1 MSCLECGV
9 DERKFQRRFSVN
21 GADCGVQSGAQV
33 VSFEL
38 DMSAFGLLNRVK
50 GATAKKPWGVLALAA
65 VASPFVLSAT
75 EPAHAEPLIVVEG
88 QSLDVRAD
96 RLDVDIAKGTATLQG
111 NVRAVLGDLEV
122 ECGKIDVRYDEA
134 PVVRYARGSDA
145 VTVRLKGIEAKA
157 TTLEVDV
164 ARRSVRLQGGVKVS
178 RGRGW
183 VTAEAAQIDLATRH
197 VTLDSVKGSI
207 PVQAPSR

>member
-1 MSCLECGV
+1 MKWLTGTPSTP
-9 DERKFQRRFSVN
+9 RAIKRWSV
-21 GADCGVQSGAQV
+21 
-33 VSFEL
+33 
-38 DMSAFGLLNRVK
+38 
-50 GATAKKPWGVLALAA
+50 LAA
-65 VASPFVLSAT
+65 VAFASPFVLSGT
-75 EPAHAEPLIVVEG
+75 EPAHADPLAVVEG

-96 RLDVDIAKGTATLQG
+96 RLEVDIAKGTAVLQG
-111 NVRAVLGDLEV
+111 NVHAVLGELEV

-145 VTVRLKGIEAKA
+145 VTVRMKGIEAKA
-157 TTLEVDV
+157 AALEVDV

-183 VTAEAAQIDLATRH
+183 VTADAAQIDMATRH

>member
-1 MSCLECGV
+1 MLSV
-9 DERKFQRRFSVN
+9 KARRKRWIT
-21 GADCGVQSGAQV
+21 
-33 VSFEL
+33 
-38 DMSAFGLLNRVK
+38 SA
-50 GATAKKPWGVLALAA
+50 ALALLLPLA
-65 VASPFVLSAT
+65 VGGA
-75 EPAHAEPLIVVEG
+75 EPAQADPLAVVDG

-96 RLDVDIAKGTATLQG
+96 HLDVDITKGTAVLKG
-111 NVRAVLGDLEV
+111 NVRGVLGELEV

-134 PVVRYARGSDA
+134 PVVRYARGSEG

-157 TTLEVDV
+157 AALEVDV
-164 ARRSVRLQGGVKVS
+164 ARRSVRLQGGVRMS

-183 VTAEAAQIDLATRH
+183 VTAESAQIDIATRH

>member
-1 MSCLECGV
+1 M
-9 DERKFQRRFSVN
+9 QRLSRAIHDR
-21 GADCGVQSGAQV
+21 GASRRWAALALVTLLSP
-33 VSFEL
+33 
-38 DMSAFGLLNRVK
+38 FGL
-50 GATAKKPWGVLALAA
+50 T
-65 VASPFVLSAT
+65 AT
-75 EPAHAEPLIVVEG
+75 ESAQADPLAVVEG

-96 RLDVDIAKGTATLQG
+96 HLDVDIAKGTAVLKG
-111 NVRAVLGDLEV
+111 NVHAVLGELEL

-134 PVVRYARGSDA
+134 PVVRYARGSHD

-157 TTLEVDV
+157 ATLEVDV

-183 VTAEAAQIDLATRH
+183 VTAEAAQIDIATRH
-197 VTLDSVKGSI
+197 VTLDAVKGSI

>member
-1 MSCLECGV
+1 M
-9 DERKFQRRFSVN
+9 KRRQGIPSTP
-21 GADCGVQSGAQV
+21 
-33 VSFEL
+33 
-38 DMSAFGLLNRVK
+38 SAIKRWTV
-50 GATAKKPWGVLALAA
+50 LAA
-65 VASPFVLSAT
+65 VALASPFVLSGT
-75 EPAHAEPLIVVEG
+75 EPAYADPLAVVEG

-96 RLDVDIAKGTATLQG
+96 RLEVDIAKGTAVLQG
-111 NVRAVLGDLEV
+111 NVHAVLGELEV

-145 VTVRLKGIEAKA
+145 VTVRMKGIEAKA
-157 TTLEVDV
+157 ATLEVDV

-183 VTAEAAQIDLATRH
+183 VTADAAQIDIATRH

>member
-1 MSCLECGV
+1 MKRLSQVFESHGAS
-9 DERKFQRRFSVN
+9 RR
-21 GADCGVQSGAQV
+21 
-33 VSFEL
+33 
-38 DMSAFGLLNRVK
+38 
-50 GATAKKPWGVLALAA
+50 WLALA
-65 VASPFVLSAT
+65 VATLLSPFALSGT
-75 EPAHAEPLIVVEG
+75 ETAQADPLAVVEG

-96 RLDVDIAKGTATLQG
+96 HLDVDIAKGTAVLKG
-111 NVRAVLGDLEV
+111 NVHAVLGELEL

-134 PVVRYARGSDA
+134 PVVRYARGSDD

-157 TTLEVDV
+157 ATLEIDV

-183 VTAEAAQIDLATRH
+183 VTAEAAQIDIATRH
-197 VTLDSVKGSI
+197 VTLDAVKGSI

>member
-1 MSCLECGV
+1 MQQLKRAMS
-9 DERKFQRRFSVN
+9 ST
-21 GADCGVQSGAQV
+21 GAK
-33 VSFEL
+33 
-38 DMSAFGLLNRVK
+38 R
-50 GATAKKPWGVLALAA
+50 WGVLIA
-65 VASPFVLSAT
+65 VALLSPFGLSGT
-75 EPAHAEPLIVVEG
+75 ERAHADPLAVVEG

-96 RLDVDIAKGTATLQG
+96 HLDVDIAKGTAVLQG
-111 NVRAVLGDLEV
+111 NVHAVLGELEV

-134 PVVRYARGSDA
+134 PVVRYARGSND

-157 TTLEVDV
+157 AALEVDV

-183 VTAEAAQIDLATRH
+183 VTAEAAQIDIATRH
-197 VTLDSVKGSI
+197 VTLDAVKGSI

>member
-1 MSCLECGV
+1 M
-9 DERKFQRRFSVN
+9 RRPIEIFSN
-21 GADCGVQSGAQV
+21 PGASK
-33 VSFEL
+33 
-38 DMSAFGLLNRVK
+38 R
-50 GATAKKPWGVLALAA
+50 WGVLVALAL
-65 VASPFVLSAT
+65 ASPFVLSGT
-75 EPAHAEPLIVVEG
+75 EPAHADPLAVVEG

-96 RLDVDIAKGTATLQG
+96 RLEVDIAKGTAVLHG
-111 NVRAVLGDLEV
+111 NVRAVLGELEV

-134 PVVRYARGSDA
+134 PVVRYARGTDS

-157 TTLEVDV
+157 ATLEVDV

-183 VTAEAAQIDLATRH
+183 VTAEAAQIDIATRH
-197 VTLDSVKGSI
+197 VTLDAVKGSI

>member
-1 MSCLECGV
+1 M
-9 DERKFQRRFSVN
+9 QR
-21 GADCGVQSGAQV
+21 
-33 VSFEL
+33 L
-38 DMSAFGLLNRVK
+38 TSALYRLSAPRR
-50 GATAKKPWGVLALAA
+50 WGVLALATLL
-65 VASPFVLSAT
+65 SPFVLSGT
-75 EPAHAEPLIVVEG
+75 ESAQADPLAVVEG

-96 RLDVDIAKGTATLQG
+96 HLDVDIAKGTAVLNG
-111 NVRAVLGDLEV
+111 NVHAVLGELEL

-134 PVVRYARGSDA
+134 PVVRYARGVGD

-157 TTLEVDV
+157 TAIEVDV

-183 VTAEAAQIDLATRH
+183 VTAEAAQIDIATRH
-197 VTLDSVKGSI
+197 VTLDAVKGSI

>member
-1 MSCLECGV
+1 M
-9 DERKFQRRFSVN
+9 QRLTN
-21 GADCGVQSGAQV
+21 AVQPSGA
-33 VSFEL
+33 
-38 DMSAFGLLNRVK
+38 RK
-50 GATAKKPWGVLALAA
+50 RWGVLAL
-65 VASPFVLSAT
+65 VTLLSPFGLSG
-75 EPAHAEPLIVVEG
+75 AESAQADPLIVVDG

-96 RLDVDIAKGTATLQG
+96 HLDVDIAKGTAVLKG
-111 NVRAVLGDLEV
+111 NVRAVLGDLEL

-145 VTVRLKGIEAKA
+145 VTVRLNGIEAKA
-157 TTLEVDV
+157 STIEVDV

-197 VTLDSVKGSI
+197 VTLDAVKGSI

>member
-1 MSCLECGV
+1 M
-9 DERKFQRRFSVN
+9 QRLFSFLK
-21 GADCGVQSGAQV
+21 SP
-33 VSFEL
+33 
-38 DMSAFGLLNRVK
+38 SATRR
-50 GATAKKPWGVLALAA
+50 WGVLAVAA
-65 VASPFVLSAT
+65 LSSPFLLST
-75 EPAHAEPLIVVEG
+75 SQPAHADPLAVVEG

-111 NVRAVLGDLEV
+111 NVHAVLGELEV

-157 TTLEVDV
+157 ATLEVDV

-183 VTAEAAQIDLATRH
+183 VTAEAAQIDIATRH
-197 VTLDSVKGSI
+197 VTLDAVKGSI

>member
-1 MSCLECGV
+1 MRWPTMTSSKPSAIK
-9 DERKFQRRFSVN
+9 RWSVLV
-21 GADCGVQSGAQV
+21 AV
-33 VSFEL
+33 
-38 DMSAFGLLNRVK
+38 
-50 GATAKKPWGVLALAA
+50 ALAT
-65 VASPFVLSAT
+65 PFVLSET
-75 EPAHAEPLIVVEG
+75 DPAHADPLAVVEG

-96 RLDVDIAKGTATLQG
+96 RLDVDIAKGTAVLQG
-111 NVRAVLGDLEV
+111 NVHAVLGELEV

-134 PVVRYARGSDA
+134 PVVRYARGSDS
-145 VTVRLKGIEAKA
+145 VTVRLKGIEARA
-157 TTLEVDV
+157 AALEVDV

-183 VTAEAAQIDLATRH
+183 VTADAAQIDIATRH

>member
-1 MSCLECGV
+1 MPAA
-9 DERKFQRRFSVN
+9 RKLIRPGNAGRR
-21 GADCGVQSGAQV
+21 
-33 VSFEL
+33 
-38 DMSAFGLLNRVK
+38 
-50 GATAKKPWGVLALAA
+50 WGVLILVALL
-65 VASPFVLSAT
+65 SPLGLGAT
-75 EPAHAEPLIVVEG
+75 EAAHADPLAVVEG

-111 NVRAVLGDLEV
+111 NVHAVLGELEV

-134 PVVRYARGSDA
+134 PVVRYARGSEA

-157 TTLEVDV
+157 ATLEVDV

-183 VTAEAAQIDLATRH
+183 VTAEAAQIDIATRH
-197 VTLDSVKGSI
+197 VTLDAVKGSI